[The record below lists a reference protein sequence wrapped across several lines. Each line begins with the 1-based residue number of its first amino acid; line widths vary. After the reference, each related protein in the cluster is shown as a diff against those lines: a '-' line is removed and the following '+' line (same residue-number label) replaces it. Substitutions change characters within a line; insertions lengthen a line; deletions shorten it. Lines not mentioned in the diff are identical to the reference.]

1 MSDSNENTLDLG
13 LLAQQSGRIA
23 QRCHQG
29 LGMFG
34 VSTTGFG
41 NWQVEGDLLPSEA
54 PFDRLVSVA
63 SKSAQTLRRLSG
75 KMNSTRT
82 GLLSAARSKHEGAR
96 GPARPAKCFLQAQ
109 PKRARRN
116 QSPDEVRGG
125 CACRGVGRL
134 FAFVLKHLGRS
145 NHPMRTAIR
154 YAFMFAAVLAVLVV
168 CANAQPPDFSKVQ
181 IKTNK
186 ISENFYTIDGQG
198 GTIGLLV
205 GPDGIFM
212 VDDQFAPL
220 TDRIVAAI
228 KQISNMPI
236 KFVVNTHVHGDHTGG
251 NENLG
256 RMGVTIVARNELR
269 NRLMH
274 PSPAANGTPGVP
286 TKREGLPSLTFE
298 EPIQFR
304 MNGET
309 AVLIPILRAHTDGDT
324 MVRFVSNDIIMTGDF
339 YRSVQYPNID
349 RVNGGSLNGMINGL
363 GQILARSGPNTKII
377 PGHGPTVDRSAVMMH
392 RDMLIAVRDHVSKL
406 LDQGKSQDEVLAAQ
420 PTADYDAKVPNSK
433 ETTQRFVTQ
442 VYAELKA
449 AR

>member
-1 MSDSNENTLDLG
+1 
-13 LLAQQSGRIA
+13 
-23 QRCHQG
+23 
-29 LGMFG
+29 
-34 VSTTGFG
+34 
-41 NWQVEGDLLPSEA
+41 
-54 PFDRLVSVA
+54 
-63 SKSAQTLRRLSG
+63 
-75 KMNSTRT
+75 
-82 GLLSAARSKHEGAR
+82 
-96 GPARPAKCFLQAQ
+96 
-109 PKRARRN
+109 
-116 QSPDEVRGG
+116 
-125 CACRGVGRL
+125 
-134 FAFVLKHLGRS
+134 
-145 NHPMRTAIR
+145 MRTATR
-154 YAFMFAAVLAVLVV
+154 SLTVFLAALVVLAVS
-168 CANAQPPDFSKVQ
+168 ASAQAPDFSKVQ

-186 ISENFYTIDGQG
+186 ISDNFYTLEGQG
-198 GTIGLLV
+198 GTIGVLA

-220 TDRIVAAI
+220 TDKIVAAI

-236 KFVVNTHVHGDHTGG
+236 KYVVNTHVHGDHTGG

-274 PSPAANGTPGVP
+274 PAPGANGAPGVP
-286 TKREGLPSLTFE
+286 TKKEGLPTLTFE

-324 MVRFVSNDIIMTGDF
+324 MVRFVNNDVIMTGDF
-339 YRSVQYPNID
+339 YRSIQYPNID

-363 GQILARSGPNTKII
+363 GQIVARSGPNTKII
-377 PGHGPTVDRSAVMMH
+377 PGHGPTVDRSAVMAH
-392 RDMLIAVRDHVSKL
+392 RDMLLAVRERISKL
-406 LDQGKSQDEVLAAQ
+406 VDEGKSQDEVLAAK
-420 PTADYDAKVPNSK
+420 PTSDYDAKVPNSA